1 MRVAVIGAGTM
12 GSGIA
17 QLTAMAGHETALVDL
32 DERQLERAL
41 SGIAQSLER
50 FVRKEKID
58 ADESAAVRARLRT
71 TTQLAEGVAGADVVI
86 ESVIEVLDVKQAVF
100 RQVVEHAPVD
110 ALLGTN
116 TSQLSITS
124 IGAAI
129 PKDAHR
135 LVGMHFFNPPV
146 MMRLVELVAGPE
158 SSEEAIQRAVDFG
171 EALGKETVVCRK
183 DSPGFLTSRISALVR
198 LECLRMLEEGV
209 ASPGD
214 IDKALRVGFNWPM
227 GPLELGD
234 FNGLDTYLHILGSL
248 EDTLGDRFKP
258 TVTLRNLVAAGRLG
272 RKTGHGIYA
281 YDESGKKVED
291 SGSSDHSGSI
301 R

>member
-100 RQVVEHAPVD
+100 RQVVEHAWS
-110 ALLGTN
+110 TRC
-116 TSQLSITS
+116 S
-124 IGAAI
+124 
-129 PKDAHR
+129 
-135 LVGMHFFNPPV
+135 
-146 MMRLVELVAGPE
+146 GPT
-158 SSEEAIQRAVDFG
+158 RAS
-171 EALGKETVVCRK
+171 CR
-183 DSPGFLTSRISALVR
+183 SRASVR
-198 LECLRMLEEGV
+198 PSRRM
-209 ASPGD
+209 
-214 IDKALRVGFNWPM
+214 
-227 GPLELGD
+227 
-234 FNGLDTYLHILGSL
+234 
-248 EDTLGDRFKP
+248 P
-258 TVTLRNLVAAGRLG
+258 T
-272 RKTGHGIYA
+272 
-281 YDESGKKVED
+281 
-291 SGSSDHSGSI
+291 GSSACTSSTHPS
-301 R
+301 